1 MLHQINLLPW
11 RDEIR
16 AQHKKRFVHLVI
28 LGVIIALGGQWAV
41 GNYFHDQQA
50 KQQERLNYLN
60 QYIAELD
67 RQIQSLKVAEQEH
80 KAILTRLDVVESL
93 QLGRNKTT
101 DFMNL
106 MPELIPEG
114 VYVDK
119 IKMNGQ
125 EIEMSGISDSTA
137 RLATM
142 LDNLE
147 RSDSLEGVEMH
158 SIVHNRKR
166 FNKEFQTFKVSF
178 VFSPVLL
185 EGTTAHRK
193 GKGLTMGSFQSMM
206 SLQELDIDEI
216 TEWPLLPQLLVILVL
231 MILIQGVGTWLY
243 VLPLDDELQQMKQ
256 QEQTLKTT
264 LRIKAN
270 KVAALPKLQ
279 SQLDELTSRY
289 DYLLEQLPVQKE
301 LASMLAS
308 VNELG
313 LDNSLTFTRIDWGQ
327 KQNKEFLYRLPLNI
341 ELTGDYHEIGDFSAA
356 IAKLPRI
363 ISFDDVNWQ
372 RVSQESSTLHFRVRA
387 YTYQFKSEVNDETQ

>member
-1 MLHQINLLPW
+1 MANL
-11 RDEIR
+11 
-16 AQHKKRFVHLVI
+16 Q
-28 LGVIIALGGQWAV
+28 
-41 GNYFHDQQA
+41 
-50 KQQERLNYLN
+50 
-60 QYIAELD
+60 
-67 RQIQSLKVAEQEH
+67 
-80 KAILTRLDVVESL
+80 
-93 QLGRNKTT
+93 NK
-101 DFMNL
+101 
-106 MPELIPEG
+106 
-114 VYVDK
+114 
-119 IKMNGQ
+119 
-125 EIEMSGISDSTA
+125 ISWQ
-137 RLATM
+137 
-142 LDNLE
+142 
-147 RSDSLEGVEMH
+147 
-158 SIVHNRKR
+158 NR
-166 FNKEFQTFKVSF
+166 
-178 VFSPVLL
+178 
-185 EGTTAHRK
+185 
-193 GKGLTMGSFQSMM
+193 M
-206 SLQELDIDEI
+206 SLQDLDVDEI

-231 MILIQGVGTWLY
+231 IVLIQGVGTWLY
-243 VLPLDDELQQMKQ
+243 VLPLDEELKQMKQ

-313 LDNSLTFTRIDWGQ
+313 LDNALTFTRIDWGQ

>member
-1 MLHQINLLPW
+1 M
-11 RDEIR
+11 
-16 AQHKKRFVHLVI
+16 A
-28 LGVIIALGGQWAV
+28 
-41 GNYFHDQQA
+41 
-50 KQQERLNYLN
+50 
-60 QYIAELD
+60 
-67 RQIQSLKVAEQEH
+67 
-80 KAILTRLDVVESL
+80 
-93 QLGRNKTT
+93 
-101 DFMNL
+101 
-106 MPELIPEG
+106 
-114 VYVDK
+114 
-119 IKMNGQ
+119 
-125 EIEMSGISDSTA
+125 
-137 RLATM
+137 
-142 LDNLE
+142 
-147 RSDSLEGVEMH
+147 
-158 SIVHNRKR
+158 
-166 FNKEFQTFKVSF
+166 
-178 VFSPVLL
+178 
-185 EGTTAHRK
+185 
-193 GKGLTMGSFQSMM
+193 SFQNRISWQNRM
-206 SLQELDIDEI
+206 SLQDLDVDEI

-231 MILIQGVGTWLY
+231 IVLIQGVGSWLY

>member
-1 MLHQINLLPW
+1 MANLQN
-11 RDEIR
+11 RMSFQD
-16 AQHKKRFVHLVI
+16 
-28 LGVIIALGGQWAV
+28 
-41 GNYFHDQQA
+41 
-50 KQQERLNYLN
+50 
-60 QYIAELD
+60 
-67 RQIQSLKVAEQEH
+67 
-80 KAILTRLDVVESL
+80 LDV
-93 QLGRNKTT
+93 
-101 DFMNL
+101 
-106 MPELIPEG
+106 
-114 VYVDK
+114 
-119 IKMNGQ
+119 
-125 EIEMSGISDSTA
+125 
-137 RLATM
+137 
-142 LDNLE
+142 
-147 RSDSLEGVEMH
+147 
-158 SIVHNRKR
+158 
-166 FNKEFQTFKVSF
+166 
-178 VFSPVLL
+178 
-185 EGTTAHRK
+185 
-193 GKGLTMGSFQSMM
+193 
-206 SLQELDIDEI
+206 DEI

-231 MILIQGVGTWLY
+231 VVLIQGLGTWLY

-387 YTYQFKSEVNDETQ
+387 YTYQFKSEVNDEIQ

>member
-1 MLHQINLLPW
+1 MANLQNW
-11 RDEIR
+11 MSFQD
-16 AQHKKRFVHLVI
+16 
-28 LGVIIALGGQWAV
+28 
-41 GNYFHDQQA
+41 
-50 KQQERLNYLN
+50 
-60 QYIAELD
+60 
-67 RQIQSLKVAEQEH
+67 
-80 KAILTRLDVVESL
+80 LDV
-93 QLGRNKTT
+93 
-101 DFMNL
+101 
-106 MPELIPEG
+106 
-114 VYVDK
+114 
-119 IKMNGQ
+119 
-125 EIEMSGISDSTA
+125 
-137 RLATM
+137 
-142 LDNLE
+142 
-147 RSDSLEGVEMH
+147 
-158 SIVHNRKR
+158 
-166 FNKEFQTFKVSF
+166 
-178 VFSPVLL
+178 
-185 EGTTAHRK
+185 
-193 GKGLTMGSFQSMM
+193 
-206 SLQELDIDEI
+206 DEI

>member
-1 MLHQINLLPW
+1 
-11 RDEIR
+11 
-16 AQHKKRFVHLVI
+16 
-28 LGVIIALGGQWAV
+28 
-41 GNYFHDQQA
+41 
-50 KQQERLNYLN
+50 
-60 QYIAELD
+60 
-67 RQIQSLKVAEQEH
+67 
-80 KAILTRLDVVESL
+80 
-93 QLGRNKTT
+93 
-101 DFMNL
+101 
-106 MPELIPEG
+106 
-114 VYVDK
+114 
-119 IKMNGQ
+119 
-125 EIEMSGISDSTA
+125 
-137 RLATM
+137 
-142 LDNLE
+142 
-147 RSDSLEGVEMH
+147 
-158 SIVHNRKR
+158 
-166 FNKEFQTFKVSF
+166 
-178 VFSPVLL
+178 
-185 EGTTAHRK
+185 
-193 GKGLTMGSFQSMM
+193 M
-206 SLQELDIDEI
+206 SLQDLDVDEI

-231 MILIQGVGTWLY
+231 IVLIQGVGTWLY
-243 VLPLDDELQQMKQ
+243 VLPLDEELQQMKQ

-313 LDNSLTFTRIDWGQ
+313 LDNALTFTRIDWGQ

>member
-1 MLHQINLLPW
+1 MANLQN
-11 RDEIR
+11 R
-16 AQHKKRFVHLVI
+16 
-28 LGVIIALGGQWAV
+28 
-41 GNYFHDQQA
+41 
-50 KQQERLNYLN
+50 
-60 QYIAELD
+60 
-67 RQIQSLKVAEQEH
+67 
-80 KAILTRLDVVESL
+80 
-93 QLGRNKTT
+93 
-101 DFMNL
+101 
-106 MPELIPEG
+106 
-114 VYVDK
+114 
-119 IKMNGQ
+119 
-125 EIEMSGISDSTA
+125 ISWQ
-137 RLATM
+137 
-142 LDNLE
+142 
-147 RSDSLEGVEMH
+147 
-158 SIVHNRKR
+158 NR
-166 FNKEFQTFKVSF
+166 
-178 VFSPVLL
+178 
-185 EGTTAHRK
+185 
-193 GKGLTMGSFQSMM
+193 M
-206 SLQELDIDEI
+206 SLQDLDVDEI

-231 MILIQGVGTWLY
+231 IVLIQGVGTWLY

-270 KVAALPKLQ
+270 KVAALPQLQ

-313 LDNSLTFTRIDWGQ
+313 LDNALTFTRIDWGQ

-341 ELTGDYHEIGDFSAA
+341 ELTGGYHEIGDFSAA

>member
-1 MLHQINLLPW
+1 MANL
-11 RDEIR
+11 
-16 AQHKKRFVHLVI
+16 Q
-28 LGVIIALGGQWAV
+28 
-41 GNYFHDQQA
+41 
-50 KQQERLNYLN
+50 
-60 QYIAELD
+60 
-67 RQIQSLKVAEQEH
+67 
-80 KAILTRLDVVESL
+80 
-93 QLGRNKTT
+93 
-101 DFMNL
+101 
-106 MPELIPEG
+106 
-114 VYVDK
+114 
-119 IKMNGQ
+119 
-125 EIEMSGISDSTA
+125 
-137 RLATM
+137 
-142 LDNLE
+142 
-147 RSDSLEGVEMH
+147 
-158 SIVHNRKR
+158 NR
-166 FNKEFQTFKVSF
+166 
-178 VFSPVLL
+178 
-185 EGTTAHRK
+185 
-193 GKGLTMGSFQSMM
+193 M
-206 SLQELDIDEI
+206 SLQDLDVDEI

-231 MILIQGVGTWLY
+231 VVLIQGLGTWLY

-387 YTYQFKSEVNDETQ
+387 YTYQFKSEVNDEIQ

>member
-1 MLHQINLLPW
+1 MANL
-11 RDEIR
+11 
-16 AQHKKRFVHLVI
+16 Q
-28 LGVIIALGGQWAV
+28 
-41 GNYFHDQQA
+41 
-50 KQQERLNYLN
+50 
-60 QYIAELD
+60 
-67 RQIQSLKVAEQEH
+67 
-80 KAILTRLDVVESL
+80 
-93 QLGRNKTT
+93 
-101 DFMNL
+101 
-106 MPELIPEG
+106 
-114 VYVDK
+114 
-119 IKMNGQ
+119 
-125 EIEMSGISDSTA
+125 
-137 RLATM
+137 
-142 LDNLE
+142 
-147 RSDSLEGVEMH
+147 
-158 SIVHNRKR
+158 NR
-166 FNKEFQTFKVSF
+166 
-178 VFSPVLL
+178 
-185 EGTTAHRK
+185 
-193 GKGLTMGSFQSMM
+193 M
-206 SLQELDIDEI
+206 SLQDLDVDEI

-231 MILIQGVGTWLY
+231 VVLIQGIGTWLY

-387 YTYQFKSEVNDETQ
+387 YTYQFKSEVNDEIQ

>member
-1 MLHQINLLPW
+1 MANLQNRMSW
-11 RDEIR
+11 QNR
-16 AQHKKRFVHLVI
+16 V
-28 LGVIIALGGQWAV
+28 
-41 GNYFHDQQA
+41 
-50 KQQERLNYLN
+50 
-60 QYIAELD
+60 
-67 RQIQSLKVAEQEH
+67 SLQD
-80 KAILTRLDVVESL
+80 LDV
-93 QLGRNKTT
+93 
-101 DFMNL
+101 
-106 MPELIPEG
+106 
-114 VYVDK
+114 
-119 IKMNGQ
+119 
-125 EIEMSGISDSTA
+125 
-137 RLATM
+137 
-142 LDNLE
+142 
-147 RSDSLEGVEMH
+147 
-158 SIVHNRKR
+158 
-166 FNKEFQTFKVSF
+166 
-178 VFSPVLL
+178 
-185 EGTTAHRK
+185 
-193 GKGLTMGSFQSMM
+193 
-206 SLQELDIDEI
+206 DEI

-231 MILIQGVGTWLY
+231 IVLIQGVGTWLY

-313 LDNSLTFTRIDWGQ
+313 LDNALTFTRIDWGQ

>member
-1 MLHQINLLPW
+1 MANLQN
-11 RDEIR
+11 RIS
-16 AQHKKRFVHLVI
+16 
-28 LGVIIALGGQWAV
+28 
-41 GNYFHDQQA
+41 
-50 KQQERLNYLN
+50 
-60 QYIAELD
+60 
-67 RQIQSLKVAEQEH
+67 RQ
-80 KAILTRLDVVESL
+80 
-93 QLGRNKTT
+93 
-101 DFMNL
+101 
-106 MPELIPEG
+106 
-114 VYVDK
+114 
-119 IKMNGQ
+119 
-125 EIEMSGISDSTA
+125 
-137 RLATM
+137 
-142 LDNLE
+142 
-147 RSDSLEGVEMH
+147 
-158 SIVHNRKR
+158 NR
-166 FNKEFQTFKVSF
+166 
-178 VFSPVLL
+178 
-185 EGTTAHRK
+185 
-193 GKGLTMGSFQSMM
+193 M
-206 SLQELDIDEI
+206 SLQDLDVDEI
-216 TEWPLLPQLLVILVL
+216 TEWPLLPQLLVILV
-231 MILIQGVGTWLY
+231 MMVLIQGVGTWLY
-243 VLPLDDELQQMKQ
+243 LLPLDEELKQMKQ

>member
-1 MLHQINLLPW
+1 M
-11 RDEIR
+11 
-16 AQHKKRFVHLVI
+16 A
-28 LGVIIALGGQWAV
+28 
-41 GNYFHDQQA
+41 
-50 KQQERLNYLN
+50 
-60 QYIAELD
+60 
-67 RQIQSLKVAEQEH
+67 
-80 KAILTRLDVVESL
+80 
-93 QLGRNKTT
+93 
-101 DFMNL
+101 
-106 MPELIPEG
+106 
-114 VYVDK
+114 
-119 IKMNGQ
+119 
-125 EIEMSGISDSTA
+125 
-137 RLATM
+137 
-142 LDNLE
+142 
-147 RSDSLEGVEMH
+147 
-158 SIVHNRKR
+158 
-166 FNKEFQTFKVSF
+166 
-178 VFSPVLL
+178 
-185 EGTTAHRK
+185 
-193 GKGLTMGSFQSMM
+193 SFQSMM
-206 SLQELDIDEI
+206 SLQDLDIDEI

-327 KQNKEFLYRLPLNI
+327 KQNKEFLFRLPLNI